1 MANRNFVVHN
11 GLTVGGV
18 DIFAGNSQVKI
29 GAVILKEDGNVLK
42 VRNFDDTADAVI
54 TGTFT
59 TTSTTSGNLQIGLN
73 HIEAVNT
80 NGNISLRPNGTGQVV
95 IPTGDGLDVSGNLVV
110 GGNLTING
118 TTTTLNTTTLDVE
131 DLNITVAKGAI
142 NAASANGAGIS
153 VDGANSFFRYESTPN
168 AWIIDRSFQPNANA
182 TLSLG
187 ATGSRWANIWG
198 LASSAQ
204 YADLAEYYLADASYA
219 PGTVLEFGGDN
230 EVTVCDT
237 VMSARIAGVVSTAP
251 GYIMN
256 DSTLRDDPIGAAI
269 ALQGRVPTKV
279 TGAVRKGD
287 MMVSAG
293 NGHAMACAS
302 PVIGSVIGKALENFD
317 GEHGVIEVVVGRV

>member
-11 GLTVGGV
+11 GLTVGDV

-29 GAVILKEDGNVLK
+29 GTIILKEEGNALK

-80 NGNISLRPNGTGQVV
+80 NGNIDLRPNGTGQVLVSSGAGLNVTGNVV
-95 IPTGDGLDVSGNLVV
+95 I
-110 GGNLTING
+110 GGNLTVNG
-118 TTTTLNTTTLDVE
+118 TTTTINSTTLTVD
-131 DLNITVAKGAI
+131 DLNIVLASGAAT
-142 NAASANGAGIS
+142 AAAANGAGIS
-153 VDGANSFFRYESTPN
+153 VDGASTFFRYESTPN
-168 AWIIDRSFQPNANA
+168 SWVIDRSFIPNANA

-204 YADLAEYYLADASYA
+204 YADLAERYDAGIYIE
-219 PGTVLEFGGDN
+219 PGTVVEFGGDN
-230 EVTVCDT
+230 EVQVCDT
-237 VMSARIAGVVSTAP
+237 LMSTKVAGIVSTAP
-251 GYIMN
+251 GYLMN
-256 DSTLRDDPIGAAI
+256 DTADKDATWIAV
-269 ALQGRVPTKV
+269 ALQGRVPTRVVGPV
-279 TGAVRKGD
+279 TKGD

-293 NGHAMACAS
+293 NGYAMSCAA
-302 PVIGSVIGKALENFD
+302 PVIGSVIGKALENFSE
-317 GEHGVIEVVVGRV
+317 GQGVIEVVVGRV